1 MKKIF
6 MAKIIFLILIVS
18 KTSISGDTEKIM
30 QSNILGAVT
39 SLVLPSKA
47 AVAIS
52 LLPYIR
58 DTKIEEIGNNTSEK
72 IVLKNKKNSSSINY
86 TNSLHYT
93 NSLAE

>member
-1 MKKIF
+1 MKKILIV
-6 MAKIIFLILIVS
+6 KIIFLIFIVS

-39 SLVLPSKA
+39 SLVLPAKA

-52 LLPYIR
+52 LLPYMR
-58 DTKIEEIGNNTSEK
+58 DAKTEDIGNDNSEK
-72 IVLKNKKNSSSINY
+72 DVLKNKKNNSSINY
-86 TNSLHYT
+86 TNSMHYI